1 MTAYAYLIIA
11 IVFEVVA
18 TSALKA
24 SEGFT
29 RMVPSIIV
37 VVGYV
42 ATFYF
47 FSLVLKT
54 MPVGVAYAIWCGL
67 GIILVTLMGIFL
79 YGQTPDLPAI
89 LGMALILIGV
99 CVINYFS
106 KTIVH

>member
-1 MTAYAYLIIA
+1 MNVYIYLTIA

-24 SEGFT
+24 CEGFT
-29 RMVPSIIV
+29 KLVPSLIV
-37 VVGYV
+37 IAGYV

-67 GIILVTLMGIFL
+67 GIILVTLMGVFL
-79 YGQTPDLPAI
+79 YGQKPDLAAVV
-89 LGMALILIGV
+89 GMAFIMVGV
-99 CVINYFS
+99 GVINYFS

>member
-1 MTAYAYLIIA
+1 MTAYANLIIA

-29 RMVPSIIV
+29 KLVPSLIV
-37 VVGYV
+37 IVGYV

-67 GIILVTLMGIFL
+67 GIVLVTLMGIFL
-79 YGQTPDLPAI
+79 YGQTPDLPAV
-89 LGMALILIGV
+89 LGMALILSGV